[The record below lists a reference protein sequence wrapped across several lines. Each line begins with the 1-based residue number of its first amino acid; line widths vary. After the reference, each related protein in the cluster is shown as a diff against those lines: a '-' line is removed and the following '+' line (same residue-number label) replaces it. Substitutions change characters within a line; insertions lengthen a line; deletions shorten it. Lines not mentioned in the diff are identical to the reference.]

1 MGTDGVWCSI
11 LQRPLFSRA
20 AGETSA
26 TLAHLSAIFVERHHL
41 VWKVKT
47 PWPATVC
54 PGQQS
59 CRSSAVLQW
68 QKSTR
73 RKGECWSACCWKQRC
88 VDKIAQG
95 QNAGH

>member
-68 QKSTR
+68 QIVNSPER
-73 RKGECWSACCWKQRC
+73 RMLECLLLEAEMCR
-88 VDKIAQG
+88 
-95 QNAGH
+95 